1 MKAVFIIEVSR
12 RPSYRLKNF
21 ELERVNGKLFW
32 VSKAVS
38 LQITA
43 KTYDEAVSIAKR
55 YAIKTDRL
63 FVDRYHGLTIDDFDP
78 RSFISYLDGDLLD
91 SEGSPSSLDQQIDAP

>member
-1 MKAVFIIEVSR
+1 MRALFIIEVSK
-12 RPSYRLKNF
+12 RPSYRLKSF
-21 ELERVNGKLFW
+21 KLERVNGKLFW

-55 YAIKTDRL
+55 YAIKTDSL
-63 FVDRYHGLTIDDFDP
+63 FIDRGGAIARENFDPHGLPF
-78 RSFISYLDGDLLD
+78 LDGDLSD
-91 SEGSPSSLDQQIDAP
+91 SEESPSSLDQQIDAP

>member
-1 MKAVFIIEVSR
+1 MRALFIIKVSR

-21 ELERVNGKLFW
+21 ELERINGKLFW

-63 FVDRYHGLTIDDFDP
+63 FVDRGGAIARENFDPHGLAF
-78 RSFISYLDGDLLD
+78 LDGDLSG
-91 SEGSPSSLDQQIDAP
+91 SEEPPSGLPQQIDAP